1 MQSEMI
7 NCGNPYE
14 EGDAILDA
22 SVIKPGPI
30 TGMLRKKLKEY
41 EPTEGNHTMTTHP
54 IGTTGYERL
63 MQLCDEIDGI
73 HANLEHMNHDLND
86 TVLAMNEEIDRLR
99 DKVINQRHQLS
110 EVQDALERRN
120 NGELKGRWHKELD
133 KVRYERDQARA
144 DCAVAEEQSIRL
156 SDEVSRLKEQMEHHD
171 FAPESHYVM
180 LPKDADGV
188 PIHVGDVL
196 VHVNNLNILTKP
208 FEVRS
213 LVWYG
218 DYWAVCDRLGPTVKH
233 SVLRHHNP
241 DTWERIIGD
250 ALLASGDMN
259 AMAAS
264 RTALVARCKALAGDV
279 S

>member
-22 SVIKPGPI
+22 SVIKSGPI

-41 EPTEGNHTMTTHP
+41 EPTEGNHTMVTHP

-63 MQLCDEIDGI
+63 MLLCDEIDGI
-73 HANLEHMNHDLND
+73 HANLEHLNHDLND
-86 TVLAMNEEIDRLR
+86 TVLAMNEEIGRLR

-120 NGELKGRWHKELD
+120 NGELKSRWHKELD

-218 DYWAVCDRLGPTVKH
+218 DYWVVCDRLGPTVKH

-241 DTWERIIGD
+241 DTWEQIIED
-250 ALLASGDMN
+250 ALDGYHD
-259 AMAAS
+259 
-264 RTALVARCKALAGDV
+264 TDFDKLVARCKALAGDA